1 MESISDN
8 VKFWKTIK
16 PFLSEKATAQTNL
29 SLMGKE
35 TSIKHVREIF
45 RKTNISN
52 HLIRTRTCARVRIRG
67 LEKLVFQKILRK
79 YLMDDPKV

>member
-1 MESISDN
+1 MKSISDN

-16 PFLSEKATAQTNL
+16 PFLSEKATVQTNL

-67 LEKLVFQKILRK
+67 LEKLVFRKILRK